1 MEAERIAMEKEL
13 KAIEERSLE
22 VQQELQNGEYIVYVL
37 FFKTSNNIS
46 LHFHPNKHP
55 PIIHSKLA
63 PTHNTFQTSTFNF
76 PNNNMNHSTLLAN
89 HLWNSIIRV
98 TLSKR
103 SNWCSVQNH

>member
-46 LHFHPNKHP
+46 LHFHLN
-55 PIIHSKLA
+55 
-63 PTHNTFQTSTFNF
+63 
-76 PNNNMNHSTLLAN
+76 
-89 HLWNSIIRV
+89 
-98 TLSKR
+98 
-103 SNWCSVQNH
+103 